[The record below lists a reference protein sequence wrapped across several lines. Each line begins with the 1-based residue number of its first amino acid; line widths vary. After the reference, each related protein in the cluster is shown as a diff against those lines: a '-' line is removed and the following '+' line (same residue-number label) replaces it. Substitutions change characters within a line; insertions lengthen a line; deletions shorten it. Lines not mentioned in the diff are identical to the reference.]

1 MPGSV
6 QCPRLADAA
15 SLPLRPGAGVL
26 RGDVDGDS
34 RTDRVTIRQSARASA
49 SCGFLLV
56 VDTGSRVLA
65 ARVHES
71 YKPRETLTVGEWPF
85 AEPYVA
91 ALVSL
96 GGRGLQI
103 VLAREHGA
111 SNVQVSL
118 HGVVGGRLVQLRLP
132 DLHGW
137 LSLFGSVGTGE
148 TMARCSPGGPL
159 VLVSSWPA
167 NLRGT
172 RWSVSM
178 SEYRLVRDAFVRTS
192 SRILTGSPRWAAAQ
206 AHRWGIDA
214 MPFSGCTVARGRR
227 L

>member
-1 MPGSV
+1 M
-6 QCPRLADAA
+6 

-34 RTDRVTIRQSARASA
+34 RTDRVTIRQSPQAAA

-56 VDTGSRVLA
+56 VETGSRVFA
-65 ARVHES
+65 ARVPES
-71 YKPRETLTVGEWPF
+71 YKPRENLTVREWPF
-85 AEPYVA
+85 GEPFVA

-96 GGRGLQI
+96 GDRGLQI

-118 HGVVGGRLVQLRLP
+118 HGVGGGGLVELRLP
-132 DLHGW
+132 DRRGW
-137 LSLFGSVGTGE
+137 LSLLGSVGTGV

-167 NLRGT
+167 DIRGT
-172 RWSVSM
+172 RWSVSRT
-178 SEYRLVRDAFVRTS
+178 EYRQVGNAFVRTG
-192 SRILTGSPRWAAAQ
+192 SRILTASPHRAAAQ
-206 AHRWGIDA
+206 AHLWGIDA